1 MSKEIRP
8 QKSYTIQLTTLTP
21 VCIGNGG
28 KMVSTSDYVFDKAN
42 KQIHYINKEAVAQ
55 KLADHDELMDKYIQG
70 IIHGMDNNTTHF
82 DLRNFLEKTL
92 SLSPKEYISYSVTA
106 NIKSAKDLNTIIKDA
121 KGNPYIPGSTIKGAL
136 KNAMAYRL
144 VDKKCIEDFAKKVNH
159 IFIQFER
166 EIMGKSVR
174 KLSPKTFSNL
184 NAIKS
189 FDKELKLFNQN
200 IDNLFVKREKNEEGK
215 VIQEIA
221 IHNPLVSD
229 SEKISSSKIKVVD
242 IKRVHLHAKDSIPIV
257 WESIPAKIST
267 TFQLKLEE
275 EEDIHKLFQQINN
288 FTFNNISSE
297 LETLDYHTSKT
308 NDNNI
313 IISQLEEF
321 QENIEHLSASECIL
335 RIGFNK
341 GFYFNS
347 IADLLYNNHKE
358 VFEKFLILSDYVK
371 YKGGRKNHPDKVS
384 FPLTRG
390 ITPES
395 TLGWV
400 KLEII

>member
-55 KLADHDELMDKYIQG
+55 KLANHDELMDKYIQG
-70 IIHGMDNNTTHF
+70 IIYGMDNNVTRF
-82 DLRNFLEKTL
+82 DLKNFLEKTL

-106 NIKSAKDLNTIIKDA
+106 NIKSTKDLNTIIKDA
-121 KGNPYIPGSTIKGAL
+121 KGSPYIPGSTIKGAL

-144 VDKKCIEDFAKKVNH
+144 VDKKYIEDFAKKVNH

-166 EIMGKSVR
+166 EITGKSVR

-189 FDKELKLFNQN
+189 FEKELKLFNQN
-200 IDNLFVKREKNEEGK
+200 IDNLFVQSEKNEEGK

-371 YKGGRKNHPDKVS
+371 YKGGRKIHPDEVN